1 MTITIRV
8 TIEGSEGVAEVARFH
23 RDALRAGNLGLAL
36 AEAKALLT
44 SVQKAMVASQTS
56 EWMIQ
61 HRRCT
66 TCGAELRRNGQH
78 AIVLRTVFGKL
89 HIDSPRFY
97 RCVCEGPSRA
107 SLSPLAEL
115 LSERTAP
122 ELRYLQTKWASLM
135 SYGMT
140 LDLLKDVLPV
150 SDDLSTTAIR
160 KDVERAAQRLD
171 GELGDERDAF
181 IEGTPA
187 DWQQLPDP
195 AGPLTV
201 GIDGG
206 YVRHAR
212 NRTRQASCFE
222 VIVGK
227 SIPTT
232 GQPKCFGFVSRLDAK
247 PKRRLH
253 DLLVSQGLQM
263 NQQVV
268 FLSDGGDTVRDLQMR
283 MSPQAEHVLD
293 WFHVTMRLTVMR
305 QLALGVTNA
314 ARAVQP
320 GCDRDADDEAFTE
333 SELLRDLESLKW
345 NLWHGNV
352 RRALEKIDD
361 VADEVASLS
370 AQSDNTTKLA
380 RMLREFSGYIE
391 ANRAFIP
398 NYGDRWRNGEAI
410 STAFVESAVNQIVSR
425 RFVKKQQMRW
435 TERGGHHL
443 LQIRTRVLNG
453 EWRGT
458 LERWNPG
465 MEAVA

>member
-1 MTITIRV
+1 MSGEGSAMTITIRV

-97 RCVCEGPSRA
+97 RCVCEGSSRA

-212 NRTRQASCFE
+212 NRTRRASCFE

-232 GQPKCFGFVSRLDAK
+232 GQPKCFGFESHLDAK

-320 GCDRDADDEAFTE
+320 GCDCDADDEAFTGSRASSADTRPFAGTAGSC
-333 SELLRDLESLKW
+333 SE
-345 NLWHGNV
+345 
-352 RRALEKIDD
+352 RR
-361 VADEVASLS
+361 S
-370 AQSDNTTKLA
+370 LA
-380 RMLREFSGYIE
+380 RHRQHP
-391 ANRAFIP
+391 AR
-398 NYGDRWRNGEAI
+398 
-410 STAFVESAVNQIVSR
+410 
-425 RFVKKQQMRW
+425 
-435 TERGGHHL
+435 
-443 LQIRTRVLNG
+443 
-453 EWRGT
+453 
-458 LERWNPG
+458 
-465 MEAVA
+465 